1 MQQPAFIPL
10 PPFTRGALTGLALL
24 LGLAGAASAQVLDP
38 RPLWNFADPAQSEAR
53 FREALAGPVSA
64 DDRLV
69 LNTQVA
75 RSLGLRRQFV
85 RARQMLDGWR
95 AERDAASPQAAAHW
109 HLEWGRSWCSAAHSE
124 AEVDATAKA
133 EARAAFQ
140 RATELARGAG
150 ADELAV
156 DALHMMAFVDT
167 APADARQWTGQ
178 ALALAL
184 SSPRPAARRWEASLR
199 NNLGVAWMDEGQ
211 PAAALAQFEAALA
224 ARRAAA
230 APAAQVRGAEWMQA
244 WALRHLGRHAEALR
258 IQQRLAEENE
268 RDGSPDVEVFD
279 ELVLLHGALS
289 QPEAAAK
296 AQARAQTLR
305 DLNSK

>member
-1 MQQPAFIPL
+1 MQEPALILFPSRACRPL
-10 PPFTRGALTGLALL
+10 ASLALL
-24 LGLAGAASAQVLDP
+24 LSLASAASAQVLDP

-75 RSLGLRRQFV
+75 RSLGLRLQFAQ
-85 RARQMLDGWR
+85 ARQMLDGWR
-95 AERDAASPQAAAHW
+95 ADRDAASPQAAAHW
-109 HLEWGRSWCSAAHSE
+109 HLEWGRSWCSAAHSA
-124 AEVDATAKA
+124 AEMDARAKA
-133 EARAAFQ
+133 EARAAFL
-140 RATELARGAG
+140 RATELARSAG

-211 PAAALAQFEAALA
+211 AAAALVQFEAALA
-224 ARRAAA
+224 ARRAAG

-268 RDGSPDVEVFD
+268 REGSPDIEVFD
-279 ELVLLHGALS
+279 ELALLHTALG
-289 QPEAAAK
+289 QPEAAAQ
-296 AQARAQTLR
+296 AQARVQKLR
-305 DLNSK
+305 GLNSK